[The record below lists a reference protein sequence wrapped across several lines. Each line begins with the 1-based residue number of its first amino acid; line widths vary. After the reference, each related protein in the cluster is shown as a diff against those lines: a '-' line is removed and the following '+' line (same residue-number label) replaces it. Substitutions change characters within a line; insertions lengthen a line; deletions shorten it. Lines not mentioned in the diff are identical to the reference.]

1 MTAIKVNELT
11 EKRIV
16 DALTKQMPMKPIE
29 HELGGGVY
37 FTCHWVACGETVY
50 RWMNYC
56 PLCGSRILWDD
67 E

>member
-1 MTAIKVNELT
+1 MSMIRTNELT

-16 DALTKQMPMKPIE
+16 EALTKQEPMRPVV

-37 FTCHWVACGETVY
+37 FTCHWVSCGETLY

-56 PLCGSRILWDD
+56 PMCGNRIDWNDS
-67 E
+67 

>member
-16 DALTKQMPMKPIE
+16 EALTKQIPMKPIT

-37 FTCHWVACGETVY
+37 FTCHWVACGETLY